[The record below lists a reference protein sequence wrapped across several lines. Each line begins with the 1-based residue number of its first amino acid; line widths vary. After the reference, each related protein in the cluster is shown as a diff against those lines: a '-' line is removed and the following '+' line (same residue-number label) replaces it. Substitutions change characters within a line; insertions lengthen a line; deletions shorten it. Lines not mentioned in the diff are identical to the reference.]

1 MYTWTSQPIL
11 CPCCTLSLGRMQGAC
26 GLHAYSVSGLVRH
39 QSSSCRDIYI
49 PLLVCPCVYVTLA
62 GISRIHAHSALSVHP
77 VHLSSFSC
85 SHMTLNKHGVL
96 KEAGFLVSH
105 TSPHVSP
112 HESICVYVHTHAFFS
127 LIFII
132 LSVCVSLSLSLM
144 HDEQMKMR

>member
-26 GLHAYSVSGLVRH
+26 GLHTYSVSGLVRH

-96 KEAGFLVSH
+96 KEAGSLVSH
-105 TSPHVSP
+105 TSPRVYLLMR
-112 HESICVYVHTHAFFS
+112 VYVCMYTLMRSS
-127 LIFII
+127 L
-132 LSVCVSLSLSLM
+132 LSSSSFPSASLSLSL
-144 HDEQMKMR
+144 